1 MHFIIGTA
9 GHIDHGKS
17 TIVKAITGIDPDRL
31 KEEKERGIT
40 IDIGFANYKT
50 KEGDTIF
57 FIDVPGHEKFI
68 RNMIA
73 GAVGIDAVLLV
84 IAANEGIKPQTIE
97 HLQICELL
105 GIRRGIVALSKID
118 LIDEKKIPDLQAEIK
133 SFLKGSFLDNSPI
146 IPVSAENFKS
156 IDNLKI
162 EIEKLKDFIIGK
174 PKEKLLRI
182 PIDRVFIMK
191 GFGLIITGV
200 IFEGI
205 VRKNQSLEIFPKG
218 LQTKAKNIQ
227 VHKEDR
233 QEAYAGER
241 VAINLAYLD
250 KEELNRGDIVGLP
263 NSFLISNLVE
273 AKLNVFKNYIEEFK
287 KQTLF
292 RFFHGTSES
301 QCLIR
306 KIYDINQ
313 YEFLCQIE
321 LLSPTVI
328 LPGDKFIIR
337 TLSPMLT
344 IGGGYVLDISKDKIK
359 KKYIPIVKEKLE
371 KFINLD
377 LWDKVIY
384 WIEEAGEEGLSI
396 SYLSKKTGYAKEII
410 LENLKERIEIFPIEF
425 SKEYLISRNGLSVL
439 KNKIEKCIKD
449 FQENN
454 PLGAGMQKSLL
465 KSQYFPNIN
474 SEIFQVAIKE
484 LINEGRISSD
494 REYWKINSF
503 VYELKEEEK
512 KIIDKILK
520 AYNEKCFTPP
530 SWEEIKTKIGN
541 GSKLDK
547 ILYFLLNRGELIRI
561 SSDLIYNKR
570 TIEEIKNKL
579 IKFLKD
585 KSEITI
591 SEFKEM
597 VGVSRKYA
605 IPLLEYFDK
614 IGITLRFKDRRRLRE

>member
-50 KEGDTIF
+50 KQGDIIS

-68 RNMIA
+68 KNMIA

-97 HLQICELL
+97 HVQICELL
-105 GIRRGIVALSKID
+105 GIKRGIIALSKID
-118 LIDEKKIPDLQAEIK
+118 LIDERRIPDLEEEIK
-133 SFLKGSFLDNSPI
+133 SFLKGTFLENSPV
-146 IPVSAENFKS
+146 IPVSAEMKNG
-156 IDNLKI
+156 IDNLKV

-218 LQTKAKNIQ
+218 MQTKAKNIQ

-233 QEAYAGER
+233 EEAYAGER

-250 KEELNRGDIVGLP
+250 KEELNRGDIVGIP

-273 AKLNVFKNYIEEFK
+273 AKLIVFENYLEEFK

-306 KIYDINQ
+306 SIHDIDQ

-328 LPGDKFIIR
+328 LPDDRFIIR
-337 TLSPMLT
+337 TLSPMFT
-344 IGGGYVLDISKDKIK
+344 IGGGSVLDLSKEKIR
-359 KKYIPIVKEKLE
+359 KKYFPIFREKLE

-396 SYLSKKTGYAKEII
+396 SYLSKKIGYAKEII
-410 LENLKERIEIFPIEF
+410 LENLKGREKIFPVES

-439 KNKIEKCIKD
+439 KKSIEECIKN
-449 FQENN
+449 FQESN
-454 PLGAGMQKSLL
+454 PLEAGIQKSRL
-465 KSQYFPNIN
+465 KSQYFPNIS
-474 SEIFQVAIKE
+474 SEVFQAAIKE

-512 KIIDKILK
+512 KIIEKILEI
-520 AYNEKCFTPP
+520 YNEKCFTPP
-530 SWEEIKTKIGN
+530 SWEETKAKIGN
-541 GSKLDK
+541 VSKSDK
-547 ILYFLLNRGELIRI
+547 ILYFLLNKEELIRI
-561 SSDLIYNKR
+561 SSDLIYNR
-570 TIEEIKNKL
+570 RAIEELKNKL
-579 IKFLKD
+579 IQFLKD
-585 KSEITI
+585 KGEITV
-591 SEFKEM
+591 SQFKEIA
-597 VGVSRKYA
+597 GVSRKYA

-614 IGITLRFKDRRRLRE
+614 IGITLRFKDRRKLRK